1 MDIPND
7 LNKLLA
13 RLQQVTSG
21 TSRTS
26 ETWASR
32 SRPTASE
39 VDFFLSQYGF
49 GPDAMIERIEISN
62 EGVFEFYMFAV
73 WNRGNDEL
81 SLLAMR
87 AERRWPTDEGEPF
100 QCAE

>member
-7 LNKLLA
+7 LNRLLA
-13 RLQQVTSG
+13 RLQEVTSQKG
-21 TSRTS
+21 QVG
-26 ETWASR
+26 ETGPPG
-32 SRPTASE
+32 SRPTAAE

-49 GPDAMIERIEISN
+49 GSDTMIERIEISK

-87 AERRWPTDEGEPF
+87 AERRWPTGEGEPF
-100 QCAE
+100 RSGE